1 MAGIL
6 DMTKFTFD
14 GETIQAISEMV
25 YDEIVNAPEINYI
38 HTVFSNIVTD
48 KEVGFVGEGGLVGVK
63 NQGCD
68 PEPQDWSIATRILKW
83 TPEDWEI
90 LIHACWK
97 DLKTSAAVYSLNT
110 GTAIADFTNTDYM
123 NVVVDV
129 LTVAM
134 KKFVIRLV
142 WFNDQDAANIS
153 DGGLITNGV
162 AIKYFNI
169 IDGLWKQIMA
179 QAAANT
185 KQRVT
190 ITENTGTTYA
200 AQVLNPANIQGYL
213 QKLVFGAPIVLRS
226 QSDGIIP
233 CTQTFYDAYAMSL
246 QGLNLESMYANLI
259 NGQKTLTYNGIPLL
273 AMPIWDE
280 MINAYENT
288 GAKLSNP
295 HRAVYTTKRV
305 LGIGVDDE
313 SSFGNVDI
321 WYDKDSRKVKM
332 EGMGIADA
340 KLTNPALFEVAI

>member
-1 MAGIL
+1 MAGLL

-25 YDEIVNAPEINYI
+25 FDEVLNAPEISFI
-38 HTVFSNIVTD
+38 HTVFPNIVTD
-48 KEVGFVGEGGLVGVK
+48 KEVGFIGEGGLVGVK

-68 PEPQDWSIATRILKW
+68 PQPQDWKIASRLLKW
-83 TPEDWEI
+83 TPQDWEI
-90 LIHACWK
+90 LIHACWQ
-97 DLKTSAAVYSLNT
+97 DLKTSAAVFSLNT
-110 GTAIADFTNTDYM
+110 GTSIADFTNTDYM
-123 NVVVDV
+123 NIVVEV
-129 LTVAM
+129 LSVAM
-134 KKFVIRLV
+134 KKFIIRLV
-142 WFNDQDAANIS
+142 WFNDVNAKNVSAN
-153 DGGLITNGV
+153 GLITNGV
-162 AIKYFNI
+162 DVKYFNL
-169 IDGLWKQIMA
+169 IDGFWKQIML
-179 QAAANT
+179 QITLNT
-185 KQRVT
+185 KQRVA

-200 AQVLNPANIQGYL
+200 GQVLVPANIVGYL
-213 QKLVFGAPIVLRS
+213 QKLVFGAPITLRS

-246 QGLNLESMYANLI
+246 QGFNLESMYANLV
-259 NGQKTLTYNGIPLL
+259 NGQRTLTYNGIPLL

-288 GAKLSNP
+288 GVKLNNP

-332 EGMGIADA
+332 EGMGVADA
-340 KLTNPALFEVAI
+340 KLTNPALFQVAI